1 MVRDALI
8 KSGDQEAIE
17 AFNNI
22 EVAVTD
28 YVTQW
33 VKERIRKTDE
43 KVEHLARIVEDMVV
57 KFKIERKKRL
67 QTEANVLANVVII
80 NRLEVHKATNDGKRA
95 ERAIETMEKTH
106 NFVKSVNIQ
115 KIQCGITEAVRLP
128 QRQIQMNGATITTNT
143 VRVTFLSFAH
153 KVALYKALA
162 TNGKKNANI

>member
-33 VKERIRKTDE
+33 VEERIRKTDE

-57 KFKIERKKRL
+57 NSRSR
-67 QTEANVLANVVII
+67 
-80 NRLEVHKATNDGKRA
+80 GKRD
-95 ERAIETMEKTH
+95 
-106 NFVKSVNIQ
+106 
-115 KIQCGITEAVRLP
+115 
-128 QRQIQMNGATITTNT
+128 
-143 VRVTFLSFAH
+143 
-153 KVALYKALA
+153 YKRRP
-162 TNGKKNANI
+162 TSSRMS

>member
-1 MVRDALI
+1 M
-8 KSGDQEAIE
+8 
-17 AFNNI
+17 
-22 EVAVTD
+22 
-28 YVTQW
+28 
-33 VKERIRKTDE
+33 
-43 KVEHLARIVEDMVV
+43 
-57 KFKIERKKRL
+57 
-67 QTEANVLANVVII
+67 II

-106 NFVKSVNIQ
+106 DFVKSFNIQ

-162 TNGKKNANI
+162 TNGKKNANIRVQDAIPADLMGEKRELEHIGSRWRKESI